1 MRLFPILPRAVLL
14 PISHDGY
21 SIQISGD
28 LIDILLVLILVY
40 IISNDVNDLH
50 ICTISSYFF
59 HNIYIYINIYFNIYF
74 NIDIK
79 YEI

>member
-1 MRLFPILPRAVLL
+1 MWLFPILPRAVLL

-28 LIDILLVLILVY
+28 LIDILLVLIL
-40 IISNDVNDLH
+40 
-50 ICTISSYFF
+50 SYFF
-59 HNIYIYINIYFNIYF
+59 HNIYIYINIYFKIYF